1 MLVFKFHKE
10 IVDSELTSRPRLNVR
25 FTNNN
30 NSIEVFALLDSG
42 ADRTVL
48 PKTFAKILGLKKGK
62 DIETAGIGGITKG
75 FESLVDLT
83 FIDILGKQE
92 KIIQVP
98 IYVLEDFNDVIIGRN
113 KIFDKFRIVLEQ
125 FNNKIILEK
134 QQ

>member
-1 MLVFKFHKE
+1 M
-10 IVDSELTSRPRLNVR
+10 
-25 FTNNN
+25 
-30 NSIEVFALLDSG
+30 LDSG

-48 PKTFAKILGLKKGK
+48 PKTFARILGLKKGK
-62 DIETAGIGGITKG
+62 DIETSGIGGITKG

-113 KIFDKFRIVLEQ
+113 KIFDRFRIVLEQ
-125 FNNKIILEK
+125 FNNKVILEK